1 MVKSAII
8 GTAIGAFVIG
18 IAIGFFI
25 PSDSDTQ
32 EVTQMTVQQEK
43 IGYDIETLT
52 IGFIP
57 SEKADELTPKAESL
71 ARFLESEFDDQV
83 EIEVVVPSNYETIIE
98 GLRFGHIDA
107 AFMDTGPGWIAHDRA
122 NAEVTMA
129 EVKKGKVGYYATVWQ
144 LSLIH
149 I

>member
-52 IGFIP
+52 IG
-57 SEKADELTPKAESL
+57 SVSYTHLRAH
-71 ARFLESEFDDQV
+71 
-83 EIEVVVPSNYETIIE
+83 ET
-98 GLRFGHIDA
+98 
-107 AFMDTGPGWIAHDRA
+107 
-122 NAEVTMA
+122 
-129 EVKKGKVGYYATVWQ
+129 
-144 LSLIH
+144 
-149 I
+149 